1 MSCIYVY
8 SRKKILHQLKK
19 RNLKNKRS
27 WTYHERDFVN
37 DSDR

>member
-8 SRKKILHQLKK
+8 SRKKILHQLK
-19 RNLKNKRS
+19 RNLKNERS